1 MSQKHIKWHQSNHI
15 YQSYLWWVRKYHSPN
30 IFTIQ
35 FIHYHVMHNQ
45 HTLLLR
51 LPSLPSHSLT
61 TIHLPITKTKVIG
74 TRRKR
79 NRSSSFRRSNWV
91 VPNALTMHCTSRC
104 GSDDNNNNHNG
115 ATFRNSKLNESTF
128 LASLMPKTEIGADRF
143 LHAHP
148 HYDGRGSLIAIF
160 GGYPFL

>member
-1 MSQKHIKWHQSNHI
+1 
-15 YQSYLWWVRKYHSPN
+15 
-30 IFTIQ
+30 
-35 FIHYHVMHNQ
+35 MHNQ

>member
-1 MSQKHIKWHQSNHI
+1 
-15 YQSYLWWVRKYHSPN
+15 
-30 IFTIQ
+30 
-35 FIHYHVMHNQ
+35 MHNQ

-51 LPSLPSHSLT
+51 LPSLPSHTLT
-61 TIHLPITKTKVIG
+61 TIHHPTTKTKVSR
-74 TRRKR
+74 TTRKR

-91 VPNALTMHCTSRC
+91 VPNALTMHCTSRS
-104 GSDDNNNNHNG
+104 GSDDNNNHNG

-148 HYDGRGSLIAIF
+148 HYDGRGALIAIF
-160 GGYPFL
+160 GGYPFFKRCSFFVHVVGIGHELMLVF